1 MQRVEQTILRHLIH
15 TDEYSRKAFPFIQPE
30 YFSDR
35 CDKIVFELISEFIT
49 KYNSLPAPEA
59 IRISLNERR
68 DLAQSEYDDCV
79 TLIREI
85 SDKPEDVDSNWLVET
100 TESFCQRRAVYNAIM
115 ESIQIIDGKSKAKTE
130 TAIPHILSDALSV
143 SFDAHIGH
151 DYIEDADDRYAFYHK
166 VENRVPFDLE
176 FMNLITNGGTPNK
189 TLNIIMAGTGVGKSL
204 FLCHHAANCLVQNK
218 NVLYITCEM
227 AEERIAER
235 IDANLMDISMD
246 DLHDLPKQIYDTK
259 LSRVASEF
267 TGKLIIKE
275 YPTSTATSNHIRI
288 LLEELSMK
296 KKFKPD
302 IVIVDYLNICA
313 SARLKNNGNVN
324 SYNYIKA
331 IAEELRGLAVEYNV
345 PVFSATQVNRSG
357 FASSDF
363 GLEDTSESFGL
374 PATADFMI
382 AMIGTE
388 ELDEQNQVL
397 IKQLKNRYN
406 DAVSN
411 RKFVLGI
418 DRSKMKLYDV
428 KDTTQ
433 VGLVQSNQDKP
444 DDVYGSGFGAMKE
457 KSDFTEWSI

>member
-85 SDKPEDVDSNWLVET
+85 SDKPEDIDSNWLVET

-428 KDTTQ
+428 KDTQQ
-433 VGLVQSNQDKP
+433 VGLVESNQEKP

-457 KSDFTEWSI
+457 NSDFTKWSI

>member
-85 SDKPEDVDSNWLVET
+85 SDKPEDIDSNWLVET

-428 KDTTQ
+428 KDTQQ
-433 VGLVQSNQDKP
+433 VGLVESNQEKP

>member
-85 SDKPEDVDSNWLVET
+85 SDKPEDIDSNWLVET

-151 DYIEDADDRYAFYHK
+151 DYIEDADDRYEFYHR

-204 FLCHHAANCLVQNK
+204 FLCHHAANCLTQNK
-218 NVLYITCEM
+218 NVLYVTCEM

-235 IDANLMDISMD
+235 IDANLMDIGMD
-246 DLHDLPKQIYDTK
+246 ELHQLSKQVYDSK
-259 LSRVASEF
+259 LSRVSNEF

-357 FASSDF
+357 FGSSDF

-428 KDTTQ
+428 KDATQ

>member
-428 KDTTQ
+428 KDTQQ
-433 VGLVQSNQDKP
+433 VGLVESNQEKP

>member
-15 TDEYSRKAFPFIQPE
+15 TDEFSRKAFPFIQPE

-35 CDKIVFELISEFIT
+35 CDKIVFELISQFIAN
-49 KYNSLPAPEA
+49 YNTLPAPEA

-151 DYIEDADDRYAFYHK
+151 DYIEDADARYEFYHK

-189 TLNIIMAGTGVGKSL
+189 TLNIVMAGTGVGKSL
-204 FLCHHAANCLVQNK
+204 FLCHHAANCLTQNK
-218 NVLYITCEM
+218 NVLYVTCEM

-235 IDANLMDISMD
+235 IDANLMDIGMD
-246 DLHDLPKQIYDTK
+246 ELHQLSKQVYDSK
-259 LSRVASEF
+259 LSRVSNEF
-267 TGKLIIKE
+267 SGKLIIKE

-288 LLEELSMK
+288 LIEELSMK

-428 KDTTQ
+428 KDATQ

-444 DDVYGSGFGAMKE
+444 TDVYGSGFGEMKE

>member
-1 MQRVEQTILRHLIH
+1 
-15 TDEYSRKAFPFIQPE
+15 
-30 YFSDR
+30 
-35 CDKIVFELISEFIT
+35 
-49 KYNSLPAPEA
+49 
-59 IRISLNERR
+59 
-68 DLAQSEYDDCV
+68 
-79 TLIREI
+79 
-85 SDKPEDVDSNWLVET
+85 
-100 TESFCQRRAVYNAIM
+100 
-115 ESIQIIDGKSKAKTE
+115 
-130 TAIPHILSDALSV
+130 
-143 SFDAHIGH
+143 
-151 DYIEDADDRYAFYHK
+151 
-166 VENRVPFDLE
+166 
-176 FMNLITNGGTPNK
+176 MNLITNGGTPNK

-204 FLCHHAANCLVQNK
+204 FLCHHAANCLTQNK
-218 NVLYITCEM
+218 NVLYVTCEM

-235 IDANLMDISMD
+235 IDANLMDIGMD
-246 DLHDLPKQIYDTK
+246 ELHQLSKQVYDSK
-259 LSRVASEF
+259 LSRVSNEF

-275 YPTSTATSNHIRI
+275 YPTSTATSNHLRI

-357 FASSDF
+357 FGSSDF